1 MCKHIKK
8 VRSSQP
14 AIFSL
19 NWKWHSFSLWVSL
32 SKNYYFF
39 TLGYFE
45 LLHLQSSV
53 SEWLHPVQLFFTNVT
68 FLHTRKFIFKNCPL
82 KSRKNVFSGY
92 FWQYHYDYFYCTFI
106 HCWQKKV
113 SLNIEAI
120 KVSQKRRKIIYLY
133 KSVNI
138 NFCITFEIL
147 SKFQESS
154 IEKFK

>member
-1 MCKHIKK
+1 MCNQKGQK
-8 VRSSQP
+8 QP
-14 AIFSL
+14 TS
-19 NWKWHSFSLWVSL
+19 H
-32 SKNYYFF
+32 FF
-39 TLGYFE
+39 FE
-45 LLHLQSSV
+45 LKMTQFFPVSIVKQKLLLFYAWLFWAIAFTVIRVRVVASS
-53 SEWLHPVQLFFTNVT
+53 TT
-68 FLHTRKFIFKNCPL
+68 FLHKRKFIFKNCPL